1 VRIIIR
7 LAVQWFQLKG
17 SIEAAVSRGASLDCL
32 FELSA
37 YRKSPVSVVNVS
49 DFRTAILSS
58 IELIEDMGI

>member
-1 VRIIIR
+1 MRIITR

-37 YRKSPVSVVNVS
+37 YRKGPVKGP
-49 DFRTAILSS
+49 F
-58 IELIEDMGI
+58 ELVLYLWRELHESRAA